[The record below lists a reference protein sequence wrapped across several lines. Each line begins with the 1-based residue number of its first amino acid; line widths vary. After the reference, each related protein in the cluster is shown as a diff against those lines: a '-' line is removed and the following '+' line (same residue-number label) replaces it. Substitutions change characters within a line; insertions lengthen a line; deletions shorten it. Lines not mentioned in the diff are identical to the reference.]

1 MMAGTV
7 LVTGGSGYIA
17 GFLIRQ
23 LIAEGWTV
31 RTTIRSLAK
40 EQQVRDVLNI
50 DNDKLAFFAADL
62 TSDAGWAE
70 AMAGCSHV
78 AHLASPLPSASPKD
92 EQDLIGPA
100 RDGALRALRFAREAG
115 VARVVMTSSMAAIAY
130 GVDRGEYT
138 FSEKDWTNLDHPE
151 VYPYVKSKT
160 IAERAARDWM
170 AENGAGM
177 EFCTINPSMVLG
189 PIMSPDF
196 STSLQAV
203 KKLMDGSFPAA
214 PDLGFC
220 VVDVRDVA
228 DLHVRALTAPDM
240 DGERFFAAG
249 KFFKLH
255 DIAMV
260 LKARLGKEAR
270 KVPSRKLPD
279 WLMKIVAI
287 WDPVARQVK
296 SELGK
301 VRHADAS
308 HAKEKLGWQTRDEE
322 QTIVDTAR
330 SLIENGVV
338 KV

>member
-1 MMAGTV
+1 MPGTV

-17 GFLIRQ
+17 GFTIRQ
-23 LIAEGWTV
+23 LVAEGWTV
-31 RTTIRSLAK
+31 HSTIRSLDR
-40 EQQVRDVLNI
+40 EQQVRDILNV
-50 DNDKLAFFAADL
+50 DNAKLRFFAADL
-62 TSDAGWAE
+62 MDDAGWAE
-70 AMAGCSHV
+70 AMAGCTHL
-78 AHLASPLPSASPKD
+78 AHLASPLPSASPRD
-92 EQDLIGPA
+92 ENDLIGPA
-100 RDGALRALRFAREAG
+100 RDGALRALRFAKEAG
-115 VARVVMTSSMAAIAY
+115 VKRVVMTSSMAAIAY

-138 FSEKDWTNLDHPE
+138 FSEKDWTNLEHPD

-160 IAERAARDWM
+160 ISERAARDWM
-170 AENGAGM
+170 VANGEGM

-189 PIMSPDF
+189 PILSPDF
-196 STSLQAV
+196 STSLEAV
-203 KKLMDGSFPAA
+203 KKMMDGSFPGA

-255 DIAMV
+255 DIAML
-260 LKARLGKEAR
+260 LKERLGDEAK

-330 SLIENGVV
+330 SLIDNGIV
-338 KV
+338 KT

>member
-1 MMAGTV
+1 MAGTV

-17 GFLIRQ
+17 GFTIRQ
-23 LIAEGWTV
+23 LVSEGWTV
-31 RTTIRSLAK
+31 RTTIRSLAR
-40 EQQVRDVLNI
+40 EQQVRDILNV
-50 DNDKLAFFAADL
+50 DNSKLSFFEADL
-62 TSDAGWAE
+62 TDDAGWAE
-70 AMAGCSHV
+70 AMRGCSHV
-78 AHLASPLPSASPKD
+78 AHLASPLPEASPKNED
-92 EQDLIGPA
+92 DLIVPA
-100 RDGALRALRFAREAG
+100 RDGALRALRFAKEAG
-115 VARVVMTSSMAAIAY
+115 VKRVVMTSSMAAIAY

-138 FSEKDWTNLDHPE
+138 FSERDWTNLDHPD

-170 AENGAGM
+170 EANGADM

-189 PIMSPDF
+189 PILSPDF
-196 STSLQAV
+196 STSIEAV
-203 KKLMDGSFPAA
+203 KKMMDGSFPGA

-228 DLHVRALTAPDM
+228 DLHVRALTAANM

-249 KFFKLH
+249 KFYKLH

-260 LKARLGKEAR
+260 LKDRLGDEAR
-270 KVPSRKLPD
+270 KVPTRKLPD

-308 HAKEKLGWQTRDEE
+308 HAREKLGWQTRDEE
-322 QTIVDTAR
+322 QTIVDTGR
-330 SLIENGVV
+330 SLIDNGIV

>member
-1 MMAGTV
+1 MPGTV

-17 GFLIRQ
+17 GFTIRQ
-23 LIAEGWTV
+23 LVAEGWTV
-31 RTTIRSLAK
+31 HTTIRSLDR
-40 EQQVRDVLNI
+40 EQQVRDILDV
-50 DNDKLAFFAADL
+50 DNAKLRFFAADL
-62 TSDAGWAE
+62 MNDAGWAE
-70 AMAGCSHV
+70 AMAGCTHV
-78 AHLASPLPSASPKD
+78 AHLASPLPSASPRD
-92 EQDLIGPA
+92 ENDLIVPA
-100 RDGALRALRFAREAG
+100 RDGALRALRFAKQAG
-115 VARVVMTSSMAAIAY
+115 VERVVMTSSMAAIAY

-138 FSEKDWTNLDHPE
+138 FSEKDWTNLEHPD

-170 AENGAGM
+170 DANGGAM

-189 PIMSPDF
+189 PILSPDF
-196 STSLQAV
+196 STSLEAV
-203 KKLMDGSFPAA
+203 KKMMDGSFPGA

-255 DIAMV
+255 DIAML
-260 LKARLGKEAR
+260 LKERLGDEAK
-270 KVPSRKLPD
+270 KVPSRKLPN
-279 WLMKIVAI
+279 WLMKLVSI

-322 QTIVDTAR
+322 QTIIDTAR
-330 SLIENGVV
+330 SLIDNGVV
-338 KV
+338 KT

>member
-1 MMAGTV
+1 MSGTV

-17 GFLIRQ
+17 GFTIRQ
-23 LIAEGWTV
+23 LVAEGWTV

-40 EQQVRDVLNI
+40 EQHVRDILSV
-50 DNDKLAFFAADL
+50 DNSKLSFFAADL
-62 TSDAGWAE
+62 MDDAGWAE
-70 AMAGCSHV
+70 AMAGCTHV
-78 AHLASPLPSASPKD
+78 AHLASPLPSASPKNED
-92 EQDLIGPA
+92 DLIGPA
-100 RDGALRALRFAREAG
+100 RDGALRALRFAKEAG
-115 VARVVMTSSMAAIAY
+115 VQRVVMTSSMAAIGY

-138 FSEKDWTNLDHPE
+138 FDESRWTDLSHPD

-160 IAERAARDWM
+160 ISERAARDWM
-170 AENGAGM
+170 DANGGDM
-177 EFCTINPSMVLG
+177 EYCSINPSMVLG
-189 PIMSPDF
+189 PVLSSDF
-196 STSLQAV
+196 STSLEAV
-203 KKLMDGSFPAA
+203 KKLMDGSFPGS

-249 KFFKLH
+249 KFFKMH
-255 DIAMV
+255 DIAML
-260 LKARLGKEAR
+260 LKERLGDEAR

-279 WLMKIVAI
+279 WVMRLVSI

-308 HAKEKLGWQTRDEE
+308 HAREVLGWQTRNEE
-322 QTIVDTAR
+322 ETIIDTAR
-330 SLIENGVV
+330 SLIDNGIV
-338 KV
+338 

>member
-1 MMAGTV
+1 MSGTV

-17 GFLIRQ
+17 GFTIRQ
-23 LIAEGWTV
+23 LVAEGWTV

-40 EQQVRDVLNI
+40 EQHVRDILSV
-50 DNDKLAFFAADL
+50 DNSRLSFFAADL
-62 TSDAGWAE
+62 MDDAGWAD
-70 AMAGCSHV
+70 AMAGCTHV
-78 AHLASPLPSASPKD
+78 AHLASPLPSASPKNED
-92 EQDLIGPA
+92 DLIGPA
-100 RDGALRALRFAREAG
+100 RDGALRALRFAKEAG
-115 VARVVMTSSMAAIAY
+115 VQRVVMTSSMAAIGY

-138 FSEKDWTNLDHPE
+138 FDESRWTDLSHPD

-160 IAERAARDWM
+160 ISERAARDWM
-170 AENGAGM
+170 DANGGDM
-177 EFCTINPSMVLG
+177 EYCSINPSMVLG
-189 PIMSPDF
+189 PVLSSDF
-196 STSLQAV
+196 STSLEAV
-203 KKLMDGSFPAA
+203 KKLMDGSFPGS

-249 KFFKLH
+249 KFFKMH
-255 DIAMV
+255 DIAML
-260 LKARLGKEAR
+260 LKERLGDEAR

-279 WLMKIVAI
+279 WVMKLVSI

-308 HAKEKLGWQTRDEE
+308 HAREVLGWQTRNEE
-322 QTIVDTAR
+322 ETIIDTAR
-330 SLIENGVV
+330 SLIDNGIV
-338 KV
+338 

>member
-1 MMAGTV
+1 MSGTV

-17 GFLIRQ
+17 GFTIRQ
-23 LIAEGWTV
+23 LVAEGWTV

-40 EQQVRDVLNI
+40 EQHVRDILSV
-50 DNDKLAFFAADL
+50 DNSKLSFFAADL
-62 TSDAGWAE
+62 MDDAGWAE
-70 AMAGCSHV
+70 AMAGCTHV
-78 AHLASPLPSASPKD
+78 AHLASPLPSASPKNED
-92 EQDLIGPA
+92 DLIGPA
-100 RDGALRALRFAREAG
+100 RDGALRALRFAKEAG
-115 VARVVMTSSMAAIAY
+115 VQRVVMTSSMAAIGY

-138 FSEKDWTNLDHPE
+138 FDESRWTDLSHPD

-160 IAERAARDWM
+160 ISERAARDWM
-170 AENGAGM
+170 DANGGDM
-177 EFCTINPSMVLG
+177 EYCSINPSMVLG
-189 PIMSPDF
+189 PVLSSDF
-196 STSLQAV
+196 STSLEAV
-203 KKLMDGSFPAA
+203 KKLMDGSFPGS

-249 KFFKLH
+249 KFFKMH
-255 DIAMV
+255 DIAML
-260 LKARLGKEAR
+260 LKERLGDEAR

-279 WLMKIVAI
+279 WVMKLVSI

-308 HAKEKLGWQTRDEE
+308 HAREVLGWQTRNEE
-322 QTIVDTAR
+322 ETIIDTAR
-330 SLIENGVV
+330 SLIDNGIV
-338 KV
+338 

>member
-1 MMAGTV
+1 MAGTV

-17 GFLIRQ
+17 GFTIRQ
-23 LIAEGWTV
+23 LVSEGWTV
-31 RTTIRSLAK
+31 RTTIRSLAR
-40 EQQVRDVLNI
+40 EQQVRDVLNV
-50 DNDKLAFFAADL
+50 DNSKLSFFEADL
-62 TSDAGWAE
+62 TDDAGWAE
-70 AMAGCSHV
+70 AMRGCSHV
-78 AHLASPLPSASPKD
+78 AHLASPLPEASPKD
-92 EQDLIGPA
+92 ENDLIVPA
-100 RDGALRALRFAREAG
+100 RDGALRALRFAKEAG
-115 VARVVMTSSMAAIAY
+115 VKRVVMTSSMAAIAY

-138 FSEKDWTNLDHPE
+138 FSEKDWTNLDHPD

-170 AENGAGM
+170 DANGGDM

-189 PIMSPDF
+189 PILSPDF
-196 STSLQAV
+196 STSIEAV
-203 KKLMDGSFPAA
+203 KKMMDGSFPGA

-228 DLHVRALTAPDM
+228 DLHVRALTAANM

-249 KFFKLH
+249 KFYKLH

-260 LKARLGKEAR
+260 LKDRLGDEAR

-308 HAKEKLGWQTRDEE
+308 HAREKLGWRTRDEE

-330 SLIENGVV
+330 SMIDNGIVQV
-338 KV
+338 

>member
-1 MMAGTV
+1 MAGTV

-17 GFLIRQ
+17 GFTIRQ
-23 LIAEGWTV
+23 LVSEGWTV
-31 RTTIRSLAK
+31 RTTIRSLAR
-40 EQQVRDVLNI
+40 EQQVRDILNV
-50 DNDKLAFFAADL
+50 DNSKLSFFEADL
-62 TSDAGWAE
+62 TDDAGWAE
-70 AMAGCSHV
+70 AMRGCSHV
-78 AHLASPLPSASPKD
+78 AHLASPLPEASPKD
-92 EQDLIGPA
+92 ENDLIVPA
-100 RDGALRALRFAREAG
+100 RDGALRALRFAKEAG
-115 VARVVMTSSMAAIAY
+115 VKRVVMTSSMAAIAY

-138 FSEKDWTNLDHPE
+138 FSEKNWTNLDHPD

-170 AENGAGM
+170 DANGGDM

-189 PIMSPDF
+189 PILSPDF
-196 STSLQAV
+196 STSIEAV
-203 KKLMDGSFPAA
+203 KKMMDGSFPGA

-228 DLHVRALTAPDM
+228 DLHVRALTAANM

-249 KFFKLH
+249 KFYKLH

-260 LKARLGKEAR
+260 LKDRLGDEAR
-270 KVPSRKLPD
+270 KVPTRKLPD

-308 HAKEKLGWQTRDEE
+308 HAREKLGWQTRDEE
-322 QTIVDTAR
+322 QTIVDTGR
-330 SLIENGVV
+330 SLIDNGIV